1 MSFCSRTVL
10 VCLVGGLVS
19 CGPGSDDGGGGGGAD
34 AAATG
39 PALVSIAL
47 EPAGETLT
55 IDGATPASATY
66 VATGTFADGHS
77 EDISDRAAFALADP
91 GLGSFAAASF
101 TSTLERGGR
110 TVVFASLDG
119 VVGETDLT
127 LRVRQRYPD
136 PASPDLPDD
145 PAGPFE
151 GPDDPARAPDIVYPS
166 GGVLVPP
173 NLRLLEVHFR
183 RGAAG
188 NTLFE
193 LSFQNDLTDV
203 VVYARCT
210 APLAGGC
217 IFTPDPVLWRWLAD
231 TNRGGQALVV
241 RGRGTDDAGSGVGT
255 SAEIDVSFSHDD
267 VKGGMYYW
275 KTGGPGGSSIMRF
288 DFGNTAQ
295 TAAERFAGPEKAGGK
310 CVGCHA
316 LSRDGSKMVAPA
328 GGWDVED
335 MLLLDTA
342 TGASL
347 GSPAQTAFASWNPDG
362 SRYVGVFA
370 YEGTTSY
377 DLLLFDGGSGAPLG
391 TIDIGATAAQS
402 ATHPDWSP
410 DGSRIVYT
418 RTGKAY
424 DGGANNQR
432 FYRAAIQMV
441 EDRGG
446 GAWQGPIDLVAS
458 QAGVNNYYPSFAP
471 DSQLLAFNRSTCPTG
486 DSHKDCNGDSDPTA
500 SIYVMKPEP
509 GAPVIPLVR
518 VNAPGPTDAGTALT
532 SSWPR
537 WAPFEFQR
545 TDDPATRLVW
555 VTFSST
561 RRYGLRSPPPGAN
574 DESASGSLLWMAAVD
589 PERVAAGEDPS
600 FPAFCLP
607 FQDLDTSNHIAQ
619 WTEEV
624 IDVE

>member
-1 MSFCSRTVL
+1 MSYWSRAVA
-10 VCLVGGLVS
+10 VCVVGGLVS
-19 CGPGSDDGGGGGGAD
+19 CGPGSDGDGGGGGGPDSAS
-34 AAATG
+34 G
-39 PALVSIAL
+39 PALVSISV
-47 EPAGETLT
+47 EPVDQTLT
-55 IDGATPASATY
+55 IDGSIPATATF
-66 VATGTFADGHS
+66 VATGTFDDGHS
-77 EDISDRAAFALADP
+77 EDISDRAWFTLANP
-91 GLGSFAAASF
+91 GLGDFAAASF

-110 TVVFASLDG
+110 TRVIASLDG
-119 VVGETDLT
+119 VAGETGLT
-127 LRVRQRYPD
+127 LRVRQRYND

-145 PAGPFE
+145 PGGPFD
-151 GPDDPARAPDIVYPS
+151 GPDDPARAPELVYPAD
-166 GGVLVPP
+166 GVLVPP
-173 NLRLLEVHFR
+173 NLRRLEVHFR
-183 RGAAG
+183 RGAPG

-217 IFTPDPVLWRWLAD
+217 IFTPDPTLWRWLAD
-231 TNRGGQALVV
+231 TNRGTQGLTV
-241 RGRGTDDAGSGVGT
+241 RVRGTDDVGTGVGA
-255 SAEIDVSFSHDD
+255 SAEIDVAFSHDD
-267 VKGGMYYW
+267 VRGGIYYW

-288 DFGNTAQ
+288 DFGDTAQ
-295 TAAERFAGPEKAGGK
+295 TAPERFAGPEKADGK

-316 LSRDGSKMVAPA
+316 LSRDGTKMVAPA
-328 GGWDVED
+328 GGWDVEG

-342 TGASL
+342 TGSSIAT
-347 GSPAQTAFASWNPDG
+347 PAKTAFASWSPDG

-370 YEGTTSY
+370 YQGTSSY
-377 DLLLFDGGSGAPLG
+377 DLLLFDGDTGGPLG
-391 TIDIGATAAQS
+391 TIDIGATAAQAAS
-402 ATHPDWSP
+402 HPDWSP

-432 FYRAAIQMV
+432 FFRAAIQMV
-441 EDRGG
+441 RDDG
-446 GAWQGPIDLVAS
+446 GAWQGPIDLVPS

-471 DSQLLAFNRSTCPTG
+471 DSQLIAFNRSTCPTG

-500 SIYVMKPEP
+500 SIHVMRPET
-509 GAPVIPLVR
+509 GAPVIPLANA
-518 VNAPGPTDAGTALT
+518 NAPGITDTGTALT

-545 TDDPATRLVW
+545 TDDPDTRLVW
-555 VTFSST
+555 ITFSST
-561 RRYGLRSPPPGAN
+561 RRYGLRSAPGGAN

-589 PERVAAGEDPS
+589 PDRVAAGEDPS
-600 FPAFCLP
+600 YPAFCLP